1 MAAMEREQLIPD
13 LDRINW
19 PDHVTSE
26 QLTRMVKLCSVKN
39 TRVVVADE
47 IEAEGLV
54 IRGAVEQKFRTEEH
68 PQWQMAH
75 GHASIGQYVRQVDD
89 SLGIWCRERGREN
102 FTPVNTVKQRH
113 LYSLIH
119 DPRGLEL
126 LEMLVLE
133 KSSDPEVSL
142 PKAVGLTA
150 GARRYC
156 QLYGVL
162 IEAGVKPKELEE
174 RFYPPIAGGA
184 EPLMHRRKDIP
195 KEGTYTIVEEIIKD
209 GVLVDELGDYHVLW
223 DKSHSY
229 FQDIHGVLRQH
240 ERVIE
245 KYQGILIS
253 VGDRVLEIEGEI
265 PQVARFASRLSMI
278 SAGFRSDS
286 FQTPQTRRKLLGELG
301 ALKDEIGQVRNE
313 LKKQGKDKIVIAL
326 STTKPKV
333 AGEKTQEAAGDFL
346 ARASDAADKLE
357 GVLKRKEK
365 VEQKRAE
372 WEGKIGNSLGVL
384 AAYLLKL
391 EEGKSLTH
399 GFSRSI
405 IQQINESPKN
415 ILADLQSITGQPYKR
430 RMEHSAIRNLS
441 QIPEAVRRGDLLRT
455 KKILEEAISKLNAV
469 VEEKAVRERAA
480 KSSFAPNSTPSN

>member
-1 MAAMEREQLIPD
+1 MEREQFIPD
-13 LDRINW
+13 LRKINW
-19 PDHVTSE
+19 PNHVTSE
-26 QLTRMVKLCSVKN
+26 QLTIMVGLCSVKN

-47 IEAEGLV
+47 IEVEGLV
-54 IRGAVEQKFRTEEH
+54 MRGAVEQKFGTEEH
-68 PQWQMAH
+68 PQWQMAN
-75 GHASIGQYVRQVDD
+75 GYANIGQDIRQVDD
-89 SLGIWCRERGREN
+89 SLGIWCSERGRKLTA
-102 FTPVNTVKQRH
+102 FNTIKQRH
-113 LYSLIH
+113 LHSLIQ
-119 DPRGLEL
+119 DPRGLKL
-126 LEMLVLE
+126 LDMLVLE
-133 KSSDPEVSL
+133 KGGNPEISL
-142 PKAVGLTA
+142 LEAVGLTA
-150 GARRYC
+150 GARRYR
-156 QLYGVL
+156 QLYGAL
-162 IEAGVKPKELEE
+162 IEVGVKPKELDE

-195 KEGTYTIVEEIIKD
+195 KEGTYTIVEEVVKD
-209 GVLVDELGDYHVLW
+209 GILIDEDGDYHVFW
-223 DKSHSY
+223 DKSHNY

-265 PQVARFASRLSMI
+265 PQVAHFASRLSMI

-301 ALKDEIGQVRNE
+301 VLKDEIGQVRDE
-313 LKKQGKDKIVIAL
+313 LKKQGKDKITIAL

-333 AGEKTQEAAGDFL
+333 AGEKTQEAVGDFL
-346 ARASDAADKLE
+346 GRASDAADKLE
-357 GVLKRKEK
+357 GVFKRKEK

-384 AAYLLKL
+384 AAYLLEL
-391 EEGKSLTH
+391 EEGKSFTY

-405 IQQINESPKN
+405 IQQISESPKS

-430 RMEHSAIRNLS
+430 RMEHSALRNLS

-455 KKILEEAISKLNAV
+455 KKVLEEAISKLKV
-469 VEEKAVRERAA
+469 VIDEKTERERAE
-480 KSSFAPNSTPSN
+480 KTIS